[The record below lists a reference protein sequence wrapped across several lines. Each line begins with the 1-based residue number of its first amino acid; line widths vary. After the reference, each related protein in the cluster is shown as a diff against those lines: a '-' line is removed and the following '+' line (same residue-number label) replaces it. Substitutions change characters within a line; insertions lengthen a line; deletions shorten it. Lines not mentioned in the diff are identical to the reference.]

1 MLLCL
6 LGLFCGLAA
15 SAGES
20 VEGIAR
26 ESVEDIARESVGG
39 FAGDSVGDYAGD
51 SVGESLT
58 TVEKAVVLGDE
69 REDIYLPIMKGRRVA
84 VFSNH
89 SGIVGDRSEG
99 LLYPAG
105 RIGDFVS
112 GSIVPAAAVSS
123 AAVSSSVAAVSSS
136 AAAVSLR

>member
-15 SAGES
+15 SAGEFA
-20 VEGIAR
+20 G
-26 ESVEDIARESVGG
+26 ESVGG
-39 FAGDSVGDYAGD
+39 FAGDF
-51 SVGESLT
+51 VGEPLIP
-58 TVEKAVVLGDE
+58 VEKAVVLGDE

-112 GSIVPAAAVSS
+112 GSIVPAAVVSS
-123 AAVSSSVAAVSSS
+123 AAGGSASLSSSVAGDSALALEASSLS
-136 AAAVSLR
+136 EA

>member
-1 MLLCL
+1 MNRSWINRMLLCL

-15 SAGES
+15 SAGEFAGESVEDFAGDFAGESVEGFAGES

-26 ESVEDIARESVGG
+26 K
-39 FAGDSVGDYAGD
+39 SVGDYAGD
-51 SVGESLT
+51 SVGKPLIP
-58 TVEKAVVLGDE
+58 VEKAVVLGDE

-112 GSIVPAAAVSS
+112 GSIVPAAA
-123 AAVSSSVAAVSSS
+123 
-136 AAAVSLR
+136 